1 MKSYKGQLS
10 PGMSFTMSYRKSIL
24 LVGPARASSY
34 FQRIE
39 QETSSSPVPWKKPL
53 KRSSKTQLSITSKN
67 PIIKLNSYTQNVHN
81 NPPQKRDY
89 RRCLHSKTLSQKII
103 SKKQRRASDR
113 VSLRISAHLDYHN
126 PPKESSITRPEGTG
140 S

>member
-67 PIIKLNSYTQNVHN
+67 RKILTLKTFITTHPKKEITDDVFTRKLCH
-81 NPPQKRDY
+81 
-89 RRCLHSKTLSQKII
+89 
-103 SKKQRRASDR
+103 KK
-113 VSLRISAHLDYHN
+113 
-126 PPKESSITRPEGTG
+126 
-140 S
+140 